1 VVVRR
6 EAVNWYDGAKVD
18 MMQAW
23 DALKEG
29 RPNWALFA
37 AHQAVEKAIQVARP
51 YRVMSGVGP

>member
-1 VVVRR
+1 VVVRRVRR

-29 RPNWALFA
+29 RPTRRWR
-37 AHQAVEKAIQVARP
+37 RP
-51 YRVMSGVGP
+51 SKPPSY